1 MPLAAVPVPVPVPVA
16 VPVAVPVPVPAGD
29 ELARGIS
36 GDRGKR
42 EEGRGGLAVGI
53 RGWVLFTGASGFR
66 LC

>member
-29 ELARGIS
+29 ELARGFS